1 MEKETI
7 MQQYKLGEMEQKF
20 ADLIWEKAPV
30 ASGEL
35 VKLCGGG
42 F

>member
-1 MEKETI
+1 ME
-7 MQQYKLGEMEQKF
+7 QFRLGEMEQKF